1 MVSIK
6 HWAQLLYAIKF
17 IKTEGGRRAVL
28 TRLHTLTLIKTQK
41 HQGVPGFLLLSSGYI
56 LMVTLET
63 CEHRLGDF
71 FEMGKGV
78 QACLVK
84 RPGLINWG
92 LQGEA
97 RTGEHMSSHLLIAS
111 PMQVPSPNMM
121 SCWTTPIPP
130 AWSAEEP
137 CADDTQPASSP
148 SFSQSSGGDGF
159 PSAREM
165 LIPQH
170 LEWPSLFPWEAVTA
184 EHDKKGPDWSWT
196 KLLMSL
202 RTAWNWWHRF
212 RTWLEAGG
220 KRRGQRLQS
229 KENEEEISV
238 LSCACSTT
246 ERQDYSSLSKG
257 GRAHIHPDTSQQH
270 THICVFYKMLLKC
283 LQKLV

>member
-17 IKTEGGRRAVL
+17 IKREGGRRAVL

-84 RPGLINWG
+84 RPGLINLG

-111 PMQVPSPNMM
+111 PMQVPSPNMI

-137 CADDTQPASSP
+137 CADHTQPYSP
-148 SFSQSSGGDGF
+148 PPFSQSSGGRWLPLCKGNVN
-159 PSAREM
+159 PW
-165 LIPQH
+165 H
-170 LEWPSLFPWEAVTA
+170 LEWLSLFSWEVVTV
-184 EHDKKGPDWSWT
+184 ERDKKGPDWSWT
-196 KLLMSL
+196 KLLLSL
-202 RTAWNWWHRF
+202 RTAWN
-212 RTWLEAGG
+212 
-220 KRRGQRLQS
+220 
-229 KENEEEISV
+229 
-238 LSCACSTT
+238 
-246 ERQDYSSLSKG
+246 
-257 GRAHIHPDTSQQH
+257 
-270 THICVFYKMLLKC
+270 
-283 LQKLV
+283 